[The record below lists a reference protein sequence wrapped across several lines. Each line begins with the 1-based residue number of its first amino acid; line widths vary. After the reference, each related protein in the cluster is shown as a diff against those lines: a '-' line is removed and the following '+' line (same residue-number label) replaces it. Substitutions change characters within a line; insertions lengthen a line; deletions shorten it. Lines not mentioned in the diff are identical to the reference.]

1 MLPTWIALP
10 EGWNRNFESSVTASC
25 RACSSTQASAAS
37 QVLTNFLTV
46 ILAARNCSG
55 KHSTGTTARTLTA
68 RLCVLGKLTSVFLL
82 GQNDMMCDYGHLIF
96 RAVKS

>member
-37 QVLTNFLTV
+37 QVRTE

-55 KHSTGTTARTLTA
+55 KLSTGTTARTLTA

-96 RAVKS
+96 RAVES